1 MPARVIAIGQSAAG
15 DDGVGYA
22 VLDRLRADGVPPDVE
37 LVRADEDTALVALLE
52 TPRPV
57 VIVDA
62 VLGSPAG
69 RVVDLA
75 PGDLAVTGLT
85 PVSTHGIGV
94 AQAIEL
100 ARVVACEG
108 IAPSIRIVGVT
119 IERPMRYVQAL
130 SPAVAAAV
138 EPAAARV
145 RALLAAA

>member
-1 MPARVIAIGQSAAG
+1 MPARVIAIGQQAAG

-37 LVRADEDTALVALLE
+37 LVRADEDAALVTLLE

-69 RVVDLA
+69 RVVDVA
-75 PGDLAVTGLT
+75 PADLAAAGVT
-85 PVSTHGIGV
+85 PVSTHGIGI

-100 ARVVACEG
+100 ARAVAREAF
-108 IAPSIRIVGVT
+108 APSIRIIGVT
-119 IERPMRYVQAL
+119 IERPARYVQAL

-138 EPAAARV
+138 GPAAERV
-145 RALLAAA
+145 RRLVAE